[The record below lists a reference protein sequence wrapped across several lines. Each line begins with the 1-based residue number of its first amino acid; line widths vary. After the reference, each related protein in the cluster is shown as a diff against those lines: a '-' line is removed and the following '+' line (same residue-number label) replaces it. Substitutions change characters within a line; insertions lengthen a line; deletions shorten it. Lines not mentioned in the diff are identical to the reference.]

1 MKMKIKDLTE
11 VKRQLQVLR
20 AKLAD
25 GKFTVEIEHIRPMN
39 QFKAVLENGA
49 VDSIL
54 SRDEFN
60 KAVENVMYVA
70 PSHVPLKYGTFVSPV
85 GGFTAVAI
93 TTPSGEILKGKHNF
107 GPKENYSKIYGA
119 FKAIHK
125 ALKNNEF

>member
-1 MKMKIKDLTE
+1 MKPKIKNPKKDMRE

-25 GKFTVEIEHIRPMN
+25 GNFAVEIEHIRPMN

-49 VDSIL
+49 VDSVI

-60 KAVENVMYVA
+60 KAVEGVMYVA
-70 PSHVPLKYGTFVSPV
+70 PAHGTFVSPT
-85 GGFTAVAI
+85 GGFTAVTI
-93 TTPSGEILKGKHNF
+93 TTPTGEILKGKHNF
-107 GPKENYSKIYGA
+107 APKENYSKIYGA